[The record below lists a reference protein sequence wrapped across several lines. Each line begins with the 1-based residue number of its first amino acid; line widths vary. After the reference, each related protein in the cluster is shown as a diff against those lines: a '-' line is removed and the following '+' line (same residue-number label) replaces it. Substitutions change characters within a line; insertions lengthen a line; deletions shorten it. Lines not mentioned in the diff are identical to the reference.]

1 MTAILFTL
9 AAMSGALVRVVLRDR
24 FGRPATTWVN
34 LLGSFLLGLI
44 LAAGF
49 GDDVAV
55 VIGTGFCGSLTTMSG
70 LVLDSHDRA
79 GRGGGF
85 PRLAIELL
93 AGLAAAAVGFFVAT

>member
-55 VIGTGFCGSLTTMSG
+55 VIGTGFCAYAAIRSSSISTPIP
-70 LVLDSHDRA
+70 
-79 GRGGGF
+79 GRSDTI
-85 PRLAIELL
+85 R
-93 AGLAAAAVGFFVAT
+93 